1 MRQVFSMNEKW
12 EFEHDEFECDRCR
25 TREGSFNLNFYIGF
39 HNNRE
44 AHKYSCSNEECGH
57 EEIEYL
63 DEMGV
68 NEDGTIDTVQNDVG
82 KKIVMADG
90 HTTRILKQDKKGL
103 YIIKGGIKNYVEFH
117 VPTGLYHMTGTW
129 DHKD

>member
-1 MRQVFSMNEKW
+1 MIEKW
-12 EFEHDEFECDRCR
+12 EFEHDDLECDRCR
-25 TREGSFNLNFYIGF
+25 TREGAFNLNFYMGM
-39 HNNRE
+39 HHNRE
-44 AHKYSCSNEECGH
+44 AYKYSCSNEECGY

-63 DEMGV
+63 DEI
-68 NEDGTIDTVQNDVG
+68 NIKEDGTIDTVKSDVG

-90 HTTRILKQDKKGL
+90 HTTRILKQDNKGL

-117 VPTGLYHMTGTW
+117 FPTETYHMTGKW